1 MSQSNQPSQIS
12 NQKNEL
18 LELDTHNAINRSDNI
33 DWDTICNILNSLLKL
48 PDIQNSKKLYPK
60 NLDIS
65 NYKNRIVQTGI
76 YMYND
81 AAIGFNISFIH
92 YNENKD
98 IGQCWNLLYDS
109 QNSYGITDEARVR
122 PLNPMDL
129 KDRNY
134 EIPVTDKN
142 HVINYM
148 ENMKT
153 TYNHRNFHLKY

>member
-48 PDIQNSKKLYPK
+48 PDIQNSEKLYPK

-81 AAIGFNISFIH
+81 AAIGFNI
-92 YNENKD
+92 
-98 IGQCWNLLYDS
+98 
-109 QNSYGITDEARVR
+109 
-122 PLNPMDL
+122 
-129 KDRNY
+129 
-134 EIPVTDKN
+134 
-142 HVINYM
+142 
-148 ENMKT
+148 
-153 TYNHRNFHLKY
+153 